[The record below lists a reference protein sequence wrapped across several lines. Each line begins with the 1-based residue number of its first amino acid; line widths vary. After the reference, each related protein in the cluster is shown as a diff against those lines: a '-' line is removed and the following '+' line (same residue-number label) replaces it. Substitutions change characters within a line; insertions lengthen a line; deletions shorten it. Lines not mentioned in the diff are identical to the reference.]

1 VDREIAG
8 RLEETTRLGSYE
20 ILRKL
25 ARGGMAELFLAVGP
39 DGLVVVKKILPKYA
53 DSTRFTQLFLDEA
66 KLAASLD
73 HPNIVRA
80 HGAGQD
86 RGTTFFAMELVHGPD
101 TRSILHRAWTV
112 GEQMPTAH
120 AVFIAAR
127 VADALHYAHEQR
139 RPDGTLLEIVH
150 RDVSPSNIVVSY
162 DGEVKL
168 LDFGVAK
175 AATST
180 VKTRTGTLKGKIS
193 YMSPEQAK
201 GSKLDRRSDIFS
213 LGIVLWEMVTT
224 QRLFRGENDL
234 QTLQLIINEPPRRP
248 SELQPACTPELE
260 RIILRALARDLSAR
274 YQTAAE
280 LLADLEQVARAESL
294 AIGPGPLAGYLAE
307 LFSPEVRS
315 WREAQSRGRTLL
327 QHLTSGG
334 ELTIQLTES
343 DFVEAI
349 DLDAMIAEEEEDD
362 PSEHTDLPT
371 GAELGELAPVAGWVG
386 SPSAAVRRPVT
397 PPAQPAPHEPHLGGA
412 RPATP
417 PTGRNPTPPAALP
430 VVPGQA
436 AAGVVPRTATPVFP
450 LPIVPG
456 APDVPPPV
464 AADDPAAAG
473 LAGPWHMASGSSG
486 STPGSASMPA
496 VSTPGSASMQAQA
509 SVPGSG
515 DFVLDPELADRLLR
529 QGLWVGAAILAAVV
543 LFSIVVSLVS

>member
-1 VDREIAG
+1 VDRVISE

-25 ARGGMAELFLAVGP
+25 ARGGMAELFLALGP
-39 DGLVVVKKILPKYA
+39 EGLVVVKKILPKYA

-66 KLAASLD
+66 RLAGSLD

-80 HGAGQD
+80 YGAGQD

-101 TRSILHRAWTV
+101 ARSILHRAWTT
-112 GEQMPTAH
+112 GERVPIEH
-120 AVFIAAR
+120 AVYIASR

-139 RPDGTLLEIVH
+139 RPDGSLLEIVH
-150 RDVSPSNIVVSY
+150 RDVSPSNVVVSY

-175 AATST
+175 AATSS

-201 GSKLDRRSDIFS
+201 GSKLDRRSDVFS

-248 SELQPACTPELE
+248 SEIQPACTPELE
-260 RIILRALARDLSAR
+260 RVILRALAQDRDAR

-280 LLADLEQVARAESL
+280 MQQDLEHVMRSEAL
-294 AIGPGPLAGYLAE
+294 AVGPDPLAGYLAQ

-315 WREAQSRGRTLL
+315 WREAQAAGRSLL

-349 DLDAMIAEEEEDD
+349 DLDAMIAEEEEEEEA
-362 PSEHTDLPT
+362 SEATELPT
-371 GAELGELAPVAGWVG
+371 RPEPSAPVAGWVG
-386 SPSAAVRRPVT
+386 SPSAASST
-397 PPAQPAPHEPHLGGA
+397 
-412 RPATP
+412 ATP
-417 PTGRNPTPPAALP
+417 PPPAGRHPTPPAALP
-430 VVPGQA
+430 VVPAQA
-436 AAGVVPRTATPVFP
+436 SAGAAPRAATPVMP
-450 LPIVPG
+450 MPIVPG
-456 APDVPPPV
+456 APEPPLGLPG
-464 AADDPAAAG
+464 DDPASAAS
-473 LAGPWHMASGSSG
+473 LSGPWQMARGSSG
-486 STPGSASMPA
+486 PTPSAGMAA
-496 VSTPGSASMQAQA
+496 VSPPRSSPMA
-509 SVPGSG
+509 VPVVAPVPSNQGG
-515 DFVLDPELADRLLR
+515 YALDPARADWLLR
-529 QGLWVGAAILAAVV
+529 RGLWVGAAILAAVV
-543 LFSIVVSLVS
+543 VFSIVMAAIS

>member
-1 VDREIAG
+1 VDPVSEG

-25 ARGGMAELFLAVGP
+25 ARGGMAELFLAKGP

-66 KLAASLD
+66 KLAGSLD

-80 HGAGQD
+80 YDAGQD
-86 RGTTFFAMELVHGPD
+86 RGTAFFAMELVHGPD
-101 TRSILHRAWTV
+101 SRSILHRAWTV
-112 GEQMPTAH
+112 GERMPIEH
-120 AVFIAAR
+120 AIFIAAR

-139 RPDGTLLEIVH
+139 RPDGSLLEIVH
-150 RDVSPSNIVVSY
+150 RDVSPSNVVVSY

-234 QTLQLIINEPPRRP
+234 QTLQLIINEPLRRP
-248 SELQPACTPELE
+248 SELQPACSPELE
-260 RIILRALARDLSAR
+260 RVILRALARDLSAR

-280 LLADLEQVARAESL
+280 LLADLEQVARTESL
-294 AIGPGPLAGYLAE
+294 AVGPGPLAGYLAE
-307 LFSPEVRS
+307 LFSPEVRA
-315 WREAQSRGRTLL
+315 WREAQSRGRSLL

-343 DFVEAI
+343 DFVEAF
-349 DLDAMIAEEEEDD
+349 DLDAMIAEDEEDEV
-362 PSEHTDLPT
+362 SEHT
-371 GAELGELAPVAGWVG
+371 ELAMGSEPGELAPVAGFLGASTAAVG
-386 SPSAAVRRPVT
+386 RPITQPPPSAV
-397 PPAQPAPHEPHLGGA
+397 GA
-412 RPATP
+412 RPAP
-417 PTGRNPTPPAALP
+417 LVPGRSPTPPAALP
-430 VVPGQA
+430 AVPGHA
-436 AAGVVPRTATPVFP
+436 AAGAALHSLTPE
-450 LPIVPG
+450 I
-456 APDVPPPV
+456 PPPLGPGTPD
-464 AADDPAAAG
+464 APPAGPGDDPAAA

-486 STPGSASMPA
+486 STPGAA
-496 VSTPGSASMQAQA
+496 VAAVATPGSAPAP
-509 SVPGSG
+509 VPVPVPVSG
-515 DFVLDPELADRLLR
+515 GALDPELADRLLR
-529 QGLWVGAAILAAVV
+529 RAVWVGAAILAAIV
-543 LFSIVVSLVS
+543 LFAILMAVIA